1 MKWTLPS
8 RREIRH
14 ANYGIA
20 VAAVVLV
27 AGMLLFK
34 DAGESALEL
43 VGLVGFVSVFV
54 VSHALDAIAER
65 RDRREGK
72 EPQ

>member
-1 MKWTLPS
+1 MRINLPT

-20 VAAVVLV
+20 VAATILV
-27 AGMLLFK
+27 TGVLLFH
-34 DAGESALEL
+34 DAGEGALQGVGVIGFISA
-43 VGLVGFVSVFV
+43 FV
-54 VSHALDAIAER
+54 VAHSLNALAER